1 MFSGRGQSRRAITL
15 YSWGSLNF
23 RGSWEMGDSDG
34 FMFPFLLLA
43 NVLCAANEF
52 AATSRVAVRH
62 PMVLRRGAGM
72 KNAFRDCGEG
82 V

>member
-1 MFSGRGQSRRAITL
+1 MFSGRGQSRRAMTL

-23 RGSWEMGDSDG
+23 RVGLEIGDSEG

-43 NVLCAANEF
+43 NVLCANEF
-52 AATSRVAVRH
+52 AATSRVAVRY
-62 PMVLRRGAGM
+62 PMVLGRWAGM